1 MEEEKIRCISSSPR
15 WNFSQHCCIGL
26 YPNRKDDVN
35 INGDDDQEDAESY
48 YFHMRHRIA
57 RGLIKRGYDRD
68 SERFKDLLNKRVAE
82 VIEERRKVAHTR
94 TLERRLKSG
103 WKHVWL
109 GTHRGEQENRALVDE
124 EQTPDLSPLTVC
136 GRPADLGTLKD
147 FNLLRDYSVCP
158 GGVSQDVLLLE
169 GSQTFGRTGNNLIEF
184 LHALQFSRDKNVV
197 LGIMSDSWAFQVILK
212 MWMAIEDTENWESQF
227 EEAFCCRIFH
237 SQEELEGWNVIHKDT
252 KELFGYVSGAPLEEY
267 VASQE
272 DSIRTLFEHYNTWDG
287 VDKRDNPVQD
297 MCSGIDAIFG
307 EQRSSVYYS
316 VIHSRHL
323 EGAPGVRLMKRM
335 ARLSGCDPTAALEM
349 RPDYIKS
356 ILEPLGMMQHPIVL
370 VTDGQ
375 DFSVI
380 QRLLTDSQI
389 GPRLHVVPEEASWV
403 GGDLTLAI
411 LSDVFIGNPASS
423 FSGFI
428 AKSRLALG
436 FGHNN
441 LFRAKNAN
449 DRWVTVCG
457 DNCVFDSE
465 IMMTMA

>member
-1 MEEEKIRCISSSPR
+1 MPAQLAEMRLQRQSFLCLCILRFICSNRTPPTISL
-15 WNFSQHCCIGL
+15 QHSHL
-26 YPNRKDDVN
+26 Y
-35 INGDDDQEDAESY
+35 Q
-48 YFHMRHRIA
+48 
-57 RGLIKRGYDRD
+57 
-68 SERFKDLLNKRVAE
+68 
-82 VIEERRKVAHTR
+82 
-94 TLERRLKSG
+94 
-103 WKHVWL
+103 
-109 GTHRGEQENRALVDE
+109 QENRALVDE

-252 KELFGYVSGAPLEEY
+252 KELFGYLSGAPLEEY

-272 DSIRTLFEHYNTWDG
+272 DSIRTLFEHYNTGDG

-436 FGHNN
+436 FGHNY